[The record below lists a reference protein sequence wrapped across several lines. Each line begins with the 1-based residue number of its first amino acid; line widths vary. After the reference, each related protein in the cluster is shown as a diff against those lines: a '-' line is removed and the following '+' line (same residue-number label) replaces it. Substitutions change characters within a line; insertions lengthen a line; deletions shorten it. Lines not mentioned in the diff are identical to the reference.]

1 MRFIKQG
8 GGQMQPDPQKTVGAL
23 LTKPDPLSA
32 QQFLA
37 EGIARLNRVAMVS
50 SFGADSAVLLHMV
63 AQIDRALPVLFI
75 DTLAL
80 FPETVAYQ
88 RALAAHLRL
97 SNVQSISPD
106 RTDLFTRD
114 PDGLLHRS
122 DAESCC
128 QLRKSEP
135 LSRALQ
141 GYDGWIT
148 GRKRHQADTRAL
160 LQRAEVEPATGR
172 IRLNPLAD
180 WDAQSVV
187 DYLDAHDLP
196 RHPLVAQG
204 YPSIGCAPCTTR
216 VNKGEDPRAGRWRG
230 SAKTEC
236 GIHFTGGVPRP
247 IRQEDAA

>member
-1 MRFIKQG
+1 
-8 GGQMQPDPQKTVGAL
+8 MQPEPHAIAAALQAQPQSIPA
-23 LTKPDPLSA
+23 PE
-32 QQFLA
+32 FLRA
-37 EGIARLNRVAMVS
+37 GLATLNRVAMVS

-88 RALAAHLRL
+88 RNLAKHLGL
-97 SNVQSISPD
+97 SNVQTISPD
-106 RTDLFTRD
+106 RTALFERD

-122 DAESCC
+122 DTESCC

-135 LSRALQ
+135 LTRALA

-148 GRKRHQADTRAL
+148 GRKRHQAETRASL
-160 LQRAEVEPATGR
+160 ARAEVEPASGR

-180 WDAQSVV
+180 WGAPAIAA
-187 DYLDAHDLP
+187 YLDAHGLP

-216 VNKGEDPRAGRWRG
+216 VNTGEDPRAGRWRG
-230 SAKTEC
+230 TEKTEC
-236 GIHFTGGVPRP
+236 GIHFTGGVPQP